1 MMNLSNA
8 IRHNIIRL
16 QVLKILAPEYPRTID
31 FDILRR
37 VLANWGY
44 ALDAEKLRGYLAYL
58 VEKGCVRVEEKKD
71 FGFTLVAIT
80 SVGLDVLDGR
90 RPECGIEV

>member
-1 MMNLSNA
+1 MNQLSDSV
-8 IRHNIIRL
+8 RHNIIRR
-16 QVLKILAPEYPRTID
+16 QILKILAPEYPKTID
-31 FDILRR
+31 CDILRR
-37 VLANWGY
+37 VLANWGH
-44 ALDAEKLRGYLAYL
+44 AMDADKLNAYLAYL
-58 VEKGCVRVEEKKD
+58 VERGCIRVEEKKD

>member
-1 MMNLSNA
+1 MSLSNA

-16 QVLKILAPEYPRTID
+16 QILKILAPEYPKTID

-44 ALDAEKLRGYLAYL
+44 ALDKDKLAGYLAYL
-58 VEKGCVRVEEKKD
+58 TEKGCVRVEVKSD
-71 FGFTLVAIT
+71 FGFTLVSIT
-80 SVGLDVLDGR
+80 SNGLDVLDGR